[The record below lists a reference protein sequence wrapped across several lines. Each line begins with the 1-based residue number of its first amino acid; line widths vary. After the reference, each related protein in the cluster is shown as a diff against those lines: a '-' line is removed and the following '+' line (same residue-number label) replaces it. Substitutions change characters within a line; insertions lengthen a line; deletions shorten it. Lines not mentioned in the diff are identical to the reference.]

1 MTSKAEEDKD
11 DTSKDESIFVL
22 VLVLVLVLVFGVYVL
37 LLVLGRGPIIFLVFG
52 FYFPSFEA
60 QPFQNLYTNSC
71 FVLSIITGFKV
82 PDRENEFS

>member
-22 VLVLVLVLVFGVYVL
+22 VLVLVFGVYVL
-37 LLVLGRGPIIFLVFG
+37 LLVLGRGPIIFIVFNCFG

-60 QPFQNLYTNSC
+60 QPFQDLYTNSC